1 MKVLIVD
8 DDPNTVQMIEDS
20 IPWEEYGISEIF
32 AAYHGQMAMEIIGKE
47 EPDIVIS
54 DIEMPQMDG
63 MELLEAMEET
73 LPTMPEIILLTC
85 HESFQ
90 FAQKAMQ
97 YGVSA
102 YLLKPFRK
110 EELTAVLTSS
120 VVKCRRKMEG
130 QRMKEKL
137 QSSKRQLDRNQDYLM
152 QNFLRGLFYRDITGT
167 REELEK
173 VVKTR
178 GISFAL
184 DERYYLCLVGFNQT
198 EMERR
203 LLTDQEMHFILK
215 NVASEVMYDQIDMK
229 MVMDFVRGPYYFL
242 MLPVS
247 ENFCTRTGLEERGE
261 RLIQAI
267 GRYLHVKLSCVMS
280 LPCCPENFADCFWKI
295 MEQFKQLGTVRA
307 SVQWED
313 AKQTEELFESP
324 FSAEDIR
331 EKIRQRKKVE
341 LIISVKNILEEIEK
355 EGRLDG
361 TIMHMIHQDIMQIFY
376 SYLNESG
383 IQAYRMFQDSVSRTL
398 SNRVEYSKVDMIK
411 YINYLFDRTME
422 KMDELQKENSLI
434 GTVRKYI
441 DKHYSSN
448 IGRDEIAAAVCIAPS
463 YLSKQFR
470 EETGQSLREYIN
482 SKRIDAAKQLMS
494 TTKLNLTDIALQVGF
509 ENIPYF
515 STVFKK
521 YCGVSPSEWKEKE
534 G

>member
-247 ENFCTRTGLEERGE
+247 GE
-261 RLIQAI
+261 L
-267 GRYLHVKLSCVMS
+267 LH
-280 LPCCPENFADCFWKI
+280 PY
-295 MEQFKQLGTVRA
+295 GT
-307 SVQWED
+307 
-313 AKQTEELFESP
+313 
-324 FSAEDIR
+324 
-331 EKIRQRKKVE
+331 
-341 LIISVKNILEEIEK
+341 
-355 EGRLDG
+355 
-361 TIMHMIHQDIMQIFY
+361 
-376 SYLNESG
+376 
-383 IQAYRMFQDSVSRTL
+383 
-398 SNRVEYSKVDMIK
+398 
-411 YINYLFDRTME
+411 
-422 KMDELQKENSLI
+422 
-434 GTVRKYI
+434 
-441 DKHYSSN
+441 
-448 IGRDEIAAAVCIAPS
+448 
-463 YLSKQFR
+463 
-470 EETGQSLREYIN
+470 
-482 SKRIDAAKQLMS
+482 
-494 TTKLNLTDIALQVGF
+494 
-509 ENIPYF
+509 
-515 STVFKK
+515 
-521 YCGVSPSEWKEKE
+521 
-534 G
+534 